1 MPQCLRFEVVFLP
14 SRPPLPTTVP
24 IYCSQSTVPVDC
36 SSSTV
41 PVHRSRLPFAVT
53 PLAIYRLPS
62 TLTVNLLPST
72 ACHTQFQS
80 PPTYNY
86 NVNPV
91 ARFESFVERLMERTL
106 TRTPHSRLQPV
117 EIAKRLTR
125 VMDSDQVVSALGVR
139 VPNIFDVE
147 LSPSDFAQFK
157 PIQSSVTA
165 ELESYL
171 AKNARD
177 RLFVLASP
185 PIVRLHSNSD
195 LKPGE
200 FGVRAQMED
209 LGPVANG
216 RIERQEP
223 VAQHTRA
230 MTIPRTSVSAPRRH
244 VRSSSSPRTVPFVW
258 RAARSVSGVRLR
270 TR

>member
-1 MPQCLRFEVVFLP
+1 
-14 SRPPLPTTVP
+14 
-24 IYCSQSTVPVDC
+24 
-36 SSSTV
+36 
-41 PVHRSRLPFAVT
+41 
-53 PLAIYRLPS
+53 
-62 TLTVNLLPST
+62 
-72 ACHTQFQS
+72 
-80 PPTYNY
+80 
-86 NVNPV
+86 VNPV

-244 VRSSSSPRTVPFVW
+244 VAQLVTADRSFRLEGSPVSIG
-258 RAARSVSGVRLR
+258 RSPQNAIVLDDRRVSRHHAELEQSGPQWTIRDLGSTNGSAVNGRLVRQAVLHDGDR
-270 TR
+270 LSLGGFEVIFQE

>member
-1 MPQCLRFEVVFLP
+1 
-14 SRPPLPTTVP
+14 
-24 IYCSQSTVPVDC
+24 
-36 SSSTV
+36 
-41 PVHRSRLPFAVT
+41 
-53 PLAIYRLPS
+53 
-62 TLTVNLLPST
+62 
-72 ACHTQFQS
+72 
-80 PPTYNY
+80 
-86 NVNPV
+86 VNPV

-106 TRTPHSRLQPV
+106 TRAPHSRLQPV

-185 PIVRLHSNSD
+185 PIVRLHSNAD
-195 LKPGE
+195 LRPGE

-223 VAQHTRA
+223 VAQRTRA
-230 MTIPRTSVSAPRRH
+230 MSIPRATTSAPRRH
-244 VRSSSSPRTVPFVW
+244 VSQLVAPDCSFRLEGSRVSVGRSPQNAIVVDDR
-258 RAARSVSGVRLR
+258 RVSRQHAELEQSGGQWSIRDLGSTNGSAVNGRLIR
-270 TR
+270 QAVLHDGDRLSLGGFEVIFQE